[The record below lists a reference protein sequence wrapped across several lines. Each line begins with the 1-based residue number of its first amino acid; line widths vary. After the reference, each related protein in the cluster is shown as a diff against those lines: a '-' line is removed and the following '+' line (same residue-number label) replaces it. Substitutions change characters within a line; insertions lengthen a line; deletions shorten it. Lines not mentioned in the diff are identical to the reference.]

1 MATAYRYDPDVEAQ
15 AQDANGKVIKRA
27 LVTCWSHR
35 EGDPDKAQI
44 TGLTELDGSPIA
56 DDTLTCT
63 DAGFIDRSFLA
74 PVPSVWLDGGAGAL
88 VLMQAT
94 DLALRVADVEASQ
107 SGIQAQLDGKADQVT
122 VDAALALKADKN
134 YVDTADAGKVDKG
147 STVVLATD
155 YGVVADGATD
165 DTAALNAALTAAQG
179 RLLLM
184 PGGTV
189 RIDSQVTIP
198 SDVTVQ
204 WRGTTLSAP
213 VGTAFA
219 VQVTGSHVV
228 FLDEL
233 HVDVDSGP
241 DCRGVQI
248 SGSDLNLAAVK
259 VTSPDPGTGSSVNLN
274 DGVRINDC
282 SQVTIDRL
290 TVTNFDFAAALRTVT
305 GVTIGRVTITGYRRG
320 LYVIDSKQV
329 AADAGSIAVA
339 SPNAIYDA
347 GHNGVLL
354 DATANYATDGV
365 YLDRLVVEDAGEH
378 GFRIGSEFVIRDVHH
393 RACVARNVGGSGFKA
408 LGQNGNRHEDI
419 YYADCVAE
427 DCGQVENNQDG
438 FQIQQVFG
446 GALTN
451 PVVRMRNKPGSAYIG
466 VRVTSCERLTV
477 VNPTVSDTISHGVLL
492 DGALGDMTNVAVR
505 GGTVRTTGSDSLH
518 IDYTGVTFRRVGVY
532 GHMLC
537 EGAAGYG
544 VQIINGGG
552 GVATRGVVECEI
564 WFPALGAANGNLGFY
579 VANMIGEFADVNFAN
594 GSLWQDYTNQVVKA
608 KAAGTWA
615 QV

>member
-1 MATAYRYDPDVEAQ
+1 MPTGFLFQPDVESQ
-15 AQDANGKVIKRA
+15 AQDGNGKVIKRA
-27 LVTCWSHR
+27 VCTFWTHR
-35 EGDPDKAQI
+35 DGDPDKAQV

-56 DDTLTCT
+56 DDTLVC
-63 DAGFIDRSFLA
+63 DDNGFLPRPFYA
-74 PVPSVWLDGGAGAL
+74 PVPAMWIDGGAGAL
-88 VLMQAT
+88 VLIQTT
-94 DLALRVADVEASQ
+94 DTPGRVAD
-107 SGIQAQLDGKADQVT
+107 L
-122 VDAALALKADKN
+122 
-134 YVDTADAGKVDKG
+134 ADAQGLLDTRITANEQKLSAVDVDSITDLQTAVAGKIDKG
-147 STVVLATD
+147 TTVVLATD
-155 YGVVADGATD
+155 HGVKADGITD